1 VRELGEVMVVVCLF
15 EELGDP
21 WGGAVVWLR
30 DFVVARCC
38 EVSVADVES
47 AEGEWG
53 EVSRVCV
60 GFS

>member
-1 VRELGEVMVVVCLF
+1 MRELGEVVVVVCLF

-38 EVSVADVES
+38 VAGVES
-47 AEGEWG
+47 AEGE
-53 EVSRVCV
+53 
-60 GFS
+60 

>member
-1 VRELGEVMVVVCLF
+1 VVVVCLF